1 MKRYHI
7 FQDGKIIASTAKR
20 EEAIYLIR
28 QYQSFETHYLL
39 RSTFSIIYGE
49 EEFIDYEKK

>member
-7 FQDGKIIASTAKR
+7 FKDGMIQASTATR

-28 QYQSFETHYLL
+28 QYQAGEHHYLL
-39 RSTFSIIYGE
+39 RSEYSIIYGE
-49 EEFIDYEKK
+49 EEIIKYS